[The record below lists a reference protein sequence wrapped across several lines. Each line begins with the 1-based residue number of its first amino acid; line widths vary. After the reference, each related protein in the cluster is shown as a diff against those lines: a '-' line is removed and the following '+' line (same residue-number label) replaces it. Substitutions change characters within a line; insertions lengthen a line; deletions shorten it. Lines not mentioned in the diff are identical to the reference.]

1 MKGFMRD
8 GGVVRGTSI
17 AGSSA
22 VKRRP
27 GVLDPGSTFLFLLV
41 LGLLFLLPIAVLV
54 LYAGASSWQFPQLL
68 PRGFSLRAVEFVGR
82 QYGAIAASL
91 LSSVLYSL
99 AVVALSFLL
108 TVLPARALAWYPLP
122 LKGVIEALFLS
133 PALLPVMTF
142 SMGAHVL
149 LLRLR
154 LSDTW
159 VGVVAVLTVF
169 AYPYML
175 RSLSAGYQRISPDY
189 TVTARNLGAGFW
201 TSLLRVEMPMLLPAF
216 GAGAS
221 VVFLVAFSEYFLVFL
236 VGGGAVA
243 SYTGYLVPF
252 LKSSDLQI
260 ASLLT
265 LLFLIVPLV
274 LFFILERWMSAVFS
288 KRGLNNGADKP

>member
-1 MKGFMRD
+1 MN
-8 GGVVRGTSI
+8 VV
-17 AGSSA
+17 

-27 GVLDPGSTFLFLLV
+27 GVMGPGPAVLFVGL
-41 LGLLFLLPIAVLV
+41 LGLLFVLPLLVLV
-54 LYAGASSWQFPQLL
+54 LYAGAASWQFPQLL
-68 PRGFSLRAVEFVGR
+68 PAEFSLRGFEFIGR
-82 QYGAIAASL
+82 QAASIALAL
-91 LSSVLYSL
+91 LSSALYSL
-99 AVVALSFLL
+99 AVVGLSFVL

-122 LKGVIEALFLS
+122 MKGVVEALLLS

-159 VGVVAVLTVF
+159 PGVVVILTVF

-175 RSLSAGYQRISPDY
+175 RALSAGYQRIPADY
-189 TVTARNLGAGFW
+189 AVSARNLGAGFW
-201 TSLLRVEMPMLLPAF
+201 TTLLRVEVPLLLPAF

-260 ASLLT
+260 ASMLT
-265 LLFLIVPLV
+265 LLFLVVPLL
-274 LFFILERWMSAVFS
+274 LFFLLERWMQTVFS
-288 KRGLNNGADKP
+288 KRGMAHGADNT

>member
-1 MKGFMRD
+1 MRGFMKD
-8 GGVVRGTSI
+8 GGVVRGTKI
-17 AGSSA
+17 VGSSA

-27 GVLDPGSTFLFLLV
+27 GVLAPGATLLFLLL
-41 LGLLFLLPIAVLV
+41 LGLLFVLPIAVLV

-68 PRGFSLRAVEFVGR
+68 PSGFSLRAMEFVGR
-82 QYGAIAASL
+82 QFGAITASL
-91 LSSVLYSL
+91 LSSALYSL

-108 TVLPARALAWYPLP
+108 SVLPARALAWYPLP

-149 LLRLR
+149 LLRLG

-159 VGVVAVLTVF
+159 VGVVAVLTIF

-175 RSLSAGYQRISPDY
+175 RSLSVGYQRVSPDY

-201 TSLLRVEMPMLLPAF
+201 TRLLRVEMPMLLPSF

-274 LFFILERWMSAVFS
+274 LFFILERWISAVFS
-288 KRGLNNGADKP
+288 KRGLHNGADHT